1 MNWVLFWLFLHIL
14 AAVIAFG
21 PLFVFPIIGT
31 LAARSPQNMRFAVEL
46 DHRISTRLVI
56 PVSLTMLISG
66 SGLIWTTNI
75 NFFRTIYLI
84 AAVALYFVA
93 LIISLMV
100 LVPTTKQLLRIAEH
114 IPAAP
119 LAGDSLPPQVQALV
133 RRTQMFGGLDMV
145 LFLVIIFLMIVQPGG
160 ITIR

>member
-1 MNWVLFWLFLHIL
+1 MNWFLFWLFLHIL

-56 PVSLTMLISG
+56 PISLTMLISG

-84 AAVALYFVA
+84 AAVALYLVA

-114 IPAAP
+114 MPAAT
-119 LAGDSLPPQVQALV
+119 LAGDSLPPQVQELV

-145 LFLVIIFLMIVQPGG
+145 LFLVIMFLMIVQPGG